1 MKTPD
6 SSASHLARR
15 RVELFPTLAAVLVVL
30 ASASLGTWQLMRAD
44 EKRALQAQRE
54 AARTDAPIALGADLG
69 DAKTLDGHRV
79 RVLGR
84 YLAERTVFIDNR
96 TLRGMAGFHVVTPMM
111 IEGSQR
117 AVLVLRGWVA
127 SDPHQRTRLPE
138 VATPTGLVAVEGV
151 AQATIE
157 QSLELGAAGEPGA
170 DRIWQNLDY
179 GRFERWSGVKL
190 VPLLIRESAAA
201 AGTAPAVAAAE
212 TAAAGTAMAVASARA
227 DDGLVREWPIG
238 GPDVSRHLGYAVQW
252 FALALLAASAWIY
265 YSLGRKRDP

>member
-1 MKTPD
+1 MKTPN
-6 SSASHLARR
+6 SSASHRARR
-15 RVELFPTLAAVLVVL
+15 RVELLPTLAALLVVL
-30 ASASLGTWQLMRAD
+30 ASASLGAWQLMRAD

-54 AARTDAPIALGADLG
+54 AARTDPPIAL
-69 DAKTLDGHRV
+69 DAGLSDPKTLDGRRV
-79 RVLGR
+79 RVLGH

-96 TLRGMAGFHVVTPMM
+96 TLRGVAGFHVAAPLVV
-111 IEGSQR
+111 EGSER

-127 SDPHQRTRLPE
+127 SDPHQRTRLPD

-179 GRFERWSGVKL
+179 ARFERWSGVKL
-190 VPLLIRESAAA
+190 VPLLIRESAAGTA
-201 AGTAPAVAAAE
+201 QPVAGTAAPA
-212 TAAAGTAMAVASARA
+212 ASARA

-265 YSLGRKRDP
+265 YSLSRNRDP